1 MYQAIWGTVSV
12 LKVPTDVEQ
21 QSECQACLGVA
32 VKKCSVCV
40 SGLTEGGRDAVTTE
54 EPARVWRWWQ

>member
-21 QSECQACLGVA
+21 QSECQAALDTVH
-32 VKKCSVCV
+32 
-40 SGLTEGGRDAVTTE
+40 
-54 EPARVWRWWQ
+54 VWGWQ